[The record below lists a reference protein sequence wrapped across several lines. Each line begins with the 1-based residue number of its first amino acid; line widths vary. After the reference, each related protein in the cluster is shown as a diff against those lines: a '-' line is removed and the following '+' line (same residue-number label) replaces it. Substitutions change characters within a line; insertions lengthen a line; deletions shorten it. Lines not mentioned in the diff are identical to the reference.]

1 MLKKFTFKKIAI
13 TTLLLLLA
21 IILYNYPEEIN
32 EIQEKSYDNKID
44 IFLIDENDFVA
55 LTKIKTDSENVN
67 DKIVSIINAL
77 ILDKDN
83 ENIPQGFKGV
93 LSKDTKLNSFDLN
106 DGLLKLDFNKSLL
119 ETSEEN
125 ENKMIEALV
134 FSLTTLKEVQKIMI
148 FVDGVRLNELPQT
161 HKKLDLYLDRSYG
174 INKVVDISTFNNT
187 NLVTVYYLNKYHD
200 EYYFVPVSFVSN
212 DNSDKIEIII
222 NNLKSNKTNGNLL
235 SYLDYQVELMNYEKR
250 ENEFVLDFNNVLINY
265 LNDSKLMEEV
275 KYAISYSIYDTYGI
289 QNVIF
294 MVDSLKIDEFRLEM

>member
-32 EIQEKSYDNKID
+32 EIQKKSYDNKID

-55 LTKIKTDSENVN
+55 LTKIKTESEDVN
-67 DKIVSIINAL
+67 DKIASIINAL

-83 ENIPQGFKGV
+83 DNIPQGFKGV

-106 DGLLKLDFNKSLL
+106 NGLLKLDFNKSLL
-119 ETSEEN
+119 EISEEN

-200 EYYFVPVSFVSN
+200 EYYYVPVSFVSN

-235 SYLDYQVELMNYEKR
+235 SYLDYQVELMNYEKK
-250 ENEFVLDFNNVLINY
+250 ENEFILDFNNVLINY
-265 LNDSKLMEEV
+265 LDDSKLMEEV